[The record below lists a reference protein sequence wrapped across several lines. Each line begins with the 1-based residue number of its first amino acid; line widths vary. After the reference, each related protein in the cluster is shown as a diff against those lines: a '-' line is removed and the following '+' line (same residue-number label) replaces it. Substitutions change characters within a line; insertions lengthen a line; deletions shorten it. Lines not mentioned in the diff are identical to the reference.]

1 MVNTT
6 TIKLDTAIKIHK
18 AIASNSG
25 RVPTDLMVL
34 IERLAP
40 IK

>member
-25 RVPTDLMVL
+25 RVPH
-34 IERLAP
+34 RLDG
-40 IK
+40 IN